1 MINKTAGTYH
11 FFAPECCDPDV
22 DLFSGRA
29 TDMWSLGVTL
39 FCMIFN
45 QLPFWDNDNCANEF
59 SILEFILKNDV
70 YIPDNRPIINQT
82 PSDNDFS
89 VS

>member
-1 MINKTAGTYH
+1 MLICQNLAAKFCDFGVSEKIEGDGMISKTAGTYH

-22 DLFSGRA
+22 DVFLGTA

-45 QLPFWDNDNCANEF
+45 
-59 SILEFILKNDV
+59 
-70 YIPDNRPIINQT
+70 
-82 PSDNDFS
+82 
-89 VS
+89 